1 MIFCG
6 KNIWEAN
13 KMTKREKS
21 YFFINRKERWGLSLW
36 GWLLLLL
43 LILLPGFLLMRN
55 AYSILAPV
63 HREKTDV
70 LVLEGFVSDYLME
83 EAIREFRT
91 GKYSILITTGTPL
104 ELGSLLVSYGN
115 TAALAAATLKKMG
128 FDSTLLVSVATN
140 SIQNDR
146 TYNSALELKSWL
158 QKNRP
163 RTKAINLMTM
173 SVHGARSQRLFQYAL
188 GKPVKVGIISLD
200 NFYYGPHTWWKNSKG
215 FREVMNEVFGYF
227 YVCWFFTPYE
237 ITPGVK

>member
-1 MIFCG
+1 M
-6 KNIWEAN
+6 NIQEVN
-13 KMTKREKS
+13 NMTKPTKS
-21 YFFINRKERWGLSLW
+21 YFFVNRKERWGLSLW
-36 GWLLLLL
+36 GWIVILV
-43 LILLPGFLLMRN
+43 LIVVPGILIMRN
-55 AYSILAPV
+55 SYSMLAPV

-128 FDSTLLVSVATN
+128 FDSTRLVSVATSN
-140 SIQNDR
+140 IQNDR
-146 TYNSALELKSWL
+146 TYNSALELKAWL

-163 RTKAINLMTM
+163 GTKAVNLMTM
-173 SVHGARSQRLFQYAL
+173 SVHGARSQKLFQYAL
-188 GKPVKVGIISLD
+188 GDSVKVGIISLN

-227 YVCWFFTPYE
+227 YVYWFFTPYQ
-237 ITPGVK
+237 IKNPVK